1 MSDKFGPCF
10 NGGYALS
17 MAFILL
23 SESLLYSVQFGLEVY
38 DGNWTRNIWTILQLP
53 AIIILFLTTSL
64 LIFGMM
70 AKKYKFILP
79 WLFLGGPTQMVR
91 IRFLFPSLSVFKMII
106 KEKVSLDYQFRHCRR
121 NFFCESYFSKK
132 MSCLVAVGDIRLNFV
147 CKSLKLNTDLQK

>member
-53 AIIILFLTTSL
+53 AITVLFLTTSL
-64 LIFGMM
+64 LIFGIM

-79 WLFLGGPTQMVR
+79 WLFLGGPAQMVR
-91 IRFLFPSLSVFKMII
+91 INLKSTKSGFLAAKIFWRKYNSKYRSIAQFNLPVYKNVLLLFWHYKGVFII
-106 KEKVSLDYQFRHCRR
+106 VNWRSR
-121 NFFCESYFSKK
+121 
-132 MSCLVAVGDIRLNFV
+132 
-147 CKSLKLNTDLQK
+147 T

>member
-10 NGGYALS
+10 NGGYALA

-23 SESLLYSVQFGLEVY
+23 SESLLYSVQFGFEVY

-53 AIIILFLTTSL
+53 AITVLFLTTSM
-64 LIFGMM
+64 LIFGIM

-91 IRFLFPSLSVFKMII
+91 INLKSIELGFLTDKI
-106 KEKVSLDYQFRHCRR
+106 
-121 NFFCESYFSKK
+121 
-132 MSCLVAVGDIRLNFV
+132 FV
-147 CKSLKLNTDLQK
+147 

>member
-10 NGGYALS
+10 NGGYALA

-23 SESLLYSVQFGLEVY
+23 SESLLYSVQFGFEVY
-38 DGNWTRNIWTILQLP
+38 DGNWTKTIWTILQLP

-79 WLFLGGPTQMVR
+79 WLFLGGPTQMVK
-91 IRFLFPSLSVFKMII
+91 IRFFVFLTCCISKNFGIV
-106 KEKVSLDYQFRHCRR
+106 EKT
-121 NFFCESYFSKK
+121 FFVELIF
-132 MSCLVAVGDIRLNFV
+132 
-147 CKSLKLNTDLQK
+147 QK